1 MLLKS
6 PSTASPSIF
15 IPILLEM
22 KLVQF
27 LIYGDVVE
35 VLTVSGSKA
44 KHAFPAFN
52 VPLNDKSE
60 M

>member
-1 MLLKS
+1 
-6 PSTASPSIF
+6 
-15 IPILLEM
+15 M

-44 KHAFPAFN
+44 KHAFPAFK